1 MAEFRLSRRAEEKL
15 VEIYAYSELKFG
27 RYQTDAYAAGME
39 RSFGLLADFPSIGT
53 EVFHLAPMH
62 WRYRFESHYI
72 YYTEE
77 SYGLLIRDLFHVAQ
91 DIRASLFR

>member
-39 RSFGLLADFPSIGT
+39 RSFGLLADF
-53 EVFHLAPMH
+53 
-62 WRYRFESHYI
+62 YRFESHYI